1 MTEAQAKEKIDQLI
15 EKIDYYNRRYYQDSV
30 SEISDYEFDQLLK
43 SLDDLEQQFPQF
55 KYSYS
60 PTQRVGGTITKSF
73 ETVVHKNA
81 MLSLSNTY
89 SEDELLDFDK
99 RVAKGLPGQSYEY
112 FCELKFDG
120 VAISLW
126 FENGVLSRAVTRGD
140 GVRGD
145 DITTN
150 ARTIRSLPL
159 RLEDANGLP
168 AEFEVR
174 GEVFMPRKVFE
185 ELNMEKLERGESLLA
200 NPRNTASGTLK
211 MQDSSVVAQRRLDC
225 YLYYYQ
231 SDEKMVETHEEAIN
245 LLEKAGFHVSDTYQ
259 KCASI
264 REVFEY
270 IKYWETRRLKLP
282 VDTDGIVIKVNSLAQ
297 QRQLGFTAKSPRWA
311 IAYKY
316 KAESARTTLKDI
328 TYQVGRTGA
337 ITPVAQ
343 LTPVLLAGTTVKRA
357 SLHNAN
363 EIERLGLKVGD
374 SVFVEKGGEII
385 PKVTGVD
392 LASRPDGLPDFSYI
406 TNCPECGTKLVRK
419 EGEALHYCPN
429 EATCPPQVLG
439 RIEHFIQRKAMDI
452 ESLGPE
458 TIRGLLDHDKIRNV
472 ADLYILSFDDLNG
485 LEFKVYSGTK
495 EGEYSVRSLREKSA
509 KNIINSIENSK
520 KQPFDRL
527 LFGLGIRYVGSTV
540 AEKLADYFGDISALA
555 AASYEELVAVPE
567 IGERIAQS
575 VLEYFEDSKNQEL
588 VGRLEQYGLQTSSEA
603 NEESGGNNILE
614 GKTFVISGVFT
625 RVSRE
630 EIKEL
635 IKQNGGKVV
644 SSISSKLNYLL
655 AGENMGPSKKQKAEK
670 LNIEIISED
679 DFFDMIER

>member
-1 MTEAQAKEKIDQLI
+1 
-15 EKIDYYNRRYYQDSV
+15 
-30 SEISDYEFDQLLK
+30 
-43 SLDDLEQQFPQF
+43 
-55 KYSYS
+55 
-60 PTQRVGGTITKSF
+60 
-73 ETVVHKNA
+73 
-81 MLSLSNTY
+81 
-89 SEDELLDFDK
+89 
-99 RVAKGLPGQSYEY
+99 
-112 FCELKFDG
+112 
-120 VAISLW
+120 
-126 FENGVLSRAVTRGD
+126 
-140 GVRGD
+140 
-145 DITTN
+145 
-150 ARTIRSLPL
+150 
-159 RLEDANGLP
+159 
-168 AEFEVR
+168 
-174 GEVFMPRKVFE
+174 
-185 ELNMEKLERGESLLA
+185 
-200 NPRNTASGTLK
+200 
-211 MQDSSVVAQRRLDC
+211 
-225 YLYYYQ
+225 
-231 SDEKMVETHEEAIN
+231 VETHEEAIKLMEN
-245 LLEKAGFHVSDTYQ
+245 AGFHVSDTYR
-259 KCASI
+259 KCADI
-264 REVFEY
+264 QEVFKY
-270 IKYWETRRLKLP
+270 IEYWETRRLKLP
-282 VDTDGIVIKVNSLAQ
+282 VDTDGIVIKVNRLAQ

-316 KAESARTTLKDI
+316 KSESARTTLKNI

-337 ITPVAQ
+337 ITPVAR

-406 TNCPECGTKLVRK
+406 TSCPECGTKLVRK

-458 TIRGLLDHDKIRNV
+458 TIRGLLDHDKIRNP
-472 ADLYILSFDDLNG
+472 ADLYVLSLDDLNG

-495 EGEYSVRSLREKSA
+495 EGEYSIRSLREKSA

-540 AEKLADYFGDISALA
+540 AEKLADYFGELSALA
-555 AASYEELVAVPE
+555 AAGYEDLIAVPE
-567 IGERIAQS
+567 IGDRIAHS
-575 VLEYFEDSKNQEL
+575 VLEYFKDSKNQEL
-588 VGRLEQYGLQTSSEA
+588 VKRLEQYGLQTSIEV
-603 NEESGGNNILE
+603 NEESTGNNILE
-614 GKTFVISGVFT
+614 EKTFVISGVFT
-625 RVSRE
+625 RVSRD
-630 EIKEL
+630 EIKKL

-644 SSISSKLNYLL
+644 SSISAKLNYLL

-679 DFFDMIER
+679 DFFDMIEK